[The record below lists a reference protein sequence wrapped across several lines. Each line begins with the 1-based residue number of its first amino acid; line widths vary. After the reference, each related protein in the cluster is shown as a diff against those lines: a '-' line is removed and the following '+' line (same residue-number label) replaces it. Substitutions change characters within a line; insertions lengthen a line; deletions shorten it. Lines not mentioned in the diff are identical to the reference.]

1 MRPGRSMG
9 TSTSDG
15 SRAYS
20 ASANDEIVVPEV
32 VAAFLVRQRAAEILE
47 VIPPPDG
54 EPEEASGV

>member
-1 MRPGRSMG
+1 MG